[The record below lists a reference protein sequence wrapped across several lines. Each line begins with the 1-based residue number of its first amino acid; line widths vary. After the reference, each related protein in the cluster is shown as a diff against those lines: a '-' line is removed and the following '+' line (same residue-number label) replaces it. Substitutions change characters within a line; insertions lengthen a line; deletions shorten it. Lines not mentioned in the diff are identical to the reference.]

1 MKTTMKNLN
10 RKISAITVVI
20 AAIIFLAIPM
30 GLRAQA
36 NYKLLPGKDV
46 NVKVLGS
53 SNIHDWTMTAT
64 GLESQ
69 GDFKFEGGQLRSLH
83 SFSFSVDAKSLKS
96 EHESMDS
103 RTYKSMN
110 ADKFPKIIYKLN
122 SAVITQVQKN
132 KYAIK
137 ATGELTISG
146 ATQTVVLDVTAVVNP
161 DNTITCTGSQKIKL
175 TDYKID
181 PPTFMLGAMKVYN
194 DLTIQFNLQYKDGQ
208 LLTKAN

>member
-1 MKTTMKNLN
+1 MKNLN
-10 RKISAITVVI
+10 RQISVIYITI
-20 AAIIFLAIPM
+20 AAIIFLAIPQCLM
-30 GLRAQA
+30 AQT

-64 GLESQ
+64 GIESQ
-69 GDFKFEGGQLRSLH
+69 GDFKFEGDQLRSLH
-83 SFSFSVDAKSLKS
+83 SFNFSVEAKSLKS

-103 RTYKSMN
+103 RTYKTIN
-110 ADKFPKIIYKLN
+110 ADKYSKITFKLN
-122 SAVITQVQKN
+122 SAVVTSVQKN
-132 KYAIK
+132 KYLIK

-146 ATQTVVLDVTAVVNP
+146 ATQTVVLNVTAVVNP
-161 DNTITCTGSQKIKL
+161 DNTISCSGSQKIEL

-181 PPTFMLGAMKVYN
+181 PPSFMLGAMKVKN
-194 DLTIQFNLQYKDGQ
+194 DLTIQYNLVYKNNQ